1 MYPNIIDRLNY
12 DKNLS
17 IIYALNNVSSLL
29 LGFVI
34 ISTIF
39 MVTQYTQALHSA
51 DISKNNDL
59 GNPFFVEHYQT
70 DLGKLN
76 MTNNNASESF
86 SGKGIINGTI
96 DITADVNATETF
108 RDNDTSYLQGNTKYV
123 TDNND
128 IATYTFYAIG
138 NYHSSGGYDSNG
150 IAIFDDVATG
160 SLSSLSNSVGIYKDH
175 VDKNG
180 TGTFLMWHWR

>member
-1 MYPNIIDRLNY
+1 MITMKYL
-12 DKNLS
+12 
-17 IIYALNNVSSLL
+17 YAFNNVSSLL
-29 LGFVI
+29 LGLVI

-39 MVTQYTQALHSA
+39 MVTQYTQALHST
-51 DISKNNDL
+51 DISENNDL

-76 MTNNNASESF
+76 ITNNNASESF
-86 SGKGIINGTI
+86 SGKGIINGTV
-96 DITADVNATETF
+96 DVTADVNATETF
-108 RDNDTSYLQGNTKYV
+108 RDDDTSYLQGNTKYV

-138 NYHSSGGYDSNG
+138 NYHAGGGYDSNG

>member
-1 MYPNIIDRLNY
+1 MKYL
-12 DKNLS
+12 
-17 IIYALNNVSSLL
+17 YALNNVSSLL

-34 ISTIF
+34 IFTIF
-39 MVTQYTQALHSA
+39 MVTQYTQALHST
-51 DISKNNDL
+51 DIAKNNDL

-86 SGKGIINGTI
+86 SGKGIINDTV
-96 DITADVNATETF
+96 DITADVNVTETF

-123 TDNND
+123 TDNKD
-128 IATYTFYAIG
+128 IASYVFYAIA
-138 NYHSSGGYDSNG
+138 NYHVGGGYDSNG

-160 SLSSLSNSVGIYKDH
+160 NLSSLSNSVGVYKDH

>member
-1 MYPNIIDRLNY
+1 MKYL
-12 DKNLS
+12 
-17 IIYALNNVSSLL
+17 YALNNVSSLL

-39 MVTQYTQALHSA
+39 MVTQYTQALHST
-51 DISKNNDL
+51 DIAKNNDL

-86 SGKGIINGTI
+86 SGKGIINDTV
-96 DITADVNATETF
+96 DITADVNVTETF

-123 TDNND
+123 TDNKD
-128 IATYTFYAIG
+128 IASYVFYAIA
-138 NYHSSGGYDSNG
+138 NYHVGGGYDSNG

-160 SLSSLSNSVGIYKDH
+160 NLSSLSNSVGVYKDH

>member
-1 MYPNIIDRLNY
+1 MINMKYQY
-12 DKNLS
+12 TFK
-17 IIYALNNVSSLL
+17 NVSLLL

-34 ISTIF
+34 VSTIF
-39 MVTQYTQALHSA
+39 MGTQYAHAL
-51 DISKNNDL
+51 DNTDLSKNNDL

-70 DLGKLN
+70 ELGKLN

-86 SGKGIINGTI
+86 SGKGIINSTV
-96 DITADVNATETF
+96 DITADVNVTETF

-123 TDNND
+123 TDNKD
-128 IATYTFYAIG
+128 IASCVFYAIA
-138 NYHSSGGYDSNG
+138 NYHVGGGYDSNG

-160 SLSSLSNSVGIYKDH
+160 NLSSLSNSVGVYKDH

-180 TGTFLMWHWR
+180 TGEFLMWHWR

>member
-1 MYPNIIDRLNY
+1 MKYQHTF
-12 DKNLS
+12 
-17 IIYALNNVSSLL
+17 NNVSLLL

-34 ISTIF
+34 VSTIF
-39 MVTQYTQALHSA
+39 MVKQHAQAL
-51 DISKNNDL
+51 DGTDLSKNNDL

-70 DLGKLN
+70 ELGKLD

-86 SGKGIINGTI
+86 SGKGIINGTVN
-96 DITADVNATETF
+96 ITADVNVTETF
-108 RDNDTSYLQGNTKYV
+108 KDNDTSYLQGNTMYV
-123 TDNND
+123 TDNKD
-128 IATYTFYAIG
+128 IATYTFYAIA
-138 NYHSSGGYDSNG
+138 NYHMGGGYDSNG

-160 SLSSLSNSVGIYKDH
+160 ILSSLSNSVGVYKDH

>member
-1 MYPNIIDRLNY
+1 MINMKYQY
-12 DKNLS
+12 TF
-17 IIYALNNVSSLL
+17 NNVSSLL

-34 ISTIF
+34 VSIIF
-39 MVTQYTQALHSA
+39 MGAQYAKALDSTNV
-51 DISKNNDL
+51 SKNVNL

-70 DLGKLN
+70 ELGKLN

-86 SGKGIINGTI
+86 SGKGIINGTV
-96 DITADVNATETF
+96 DITADVNVTETF
-108 RDNDTSYLQGNTKYV
+108 RDNDTSYLQGNTKYI
-123 TDNND
+123 TNNKD
-128 IATYTFYAIG
+128 IATYTFYAIA
-138 NYHSSGGYDSNG
+138 NYHVGGGYDSNG

-160 SLSSLSNSVGIYKDH
+160 NLYSLSNSVGVYKDH

>member
-1 MYPNIIDRLNY
+1 MNY
-12 DKNLS
+12 L
-17 IIYALNNVSSLL
+17 YACNNVSSLL
-29 LGFVI
+29 MGLVI
-34 ISTIF
+34 VSTIF
-39 MVTQYTQALHSA
+39 MITQYAQALDSN

-108 RDNDTSYLQGNTKYV
+108 RDNDTSYLQGNAKYV

-138 NYHSSGGYDSNG
+138 NYHAGAGYDSNG
-150 IAIFDDVATG
+150 IAIFDNVATG
-160 SLSSLSNSVGIYKDH
+160 SLSSLSNSVGVYKDH
-175 VDKNG
+175 VDNNG
-180 TGTFLMWHWR
+180 TSTFLMWHWR

>member
-1 MYPNIIDRLNY
+1 MINMKHQYTFN
-12 DKNLS
+12 NLS
-17 IIYALNNVSSLL
+17 LLL

-34 ISTIF
+34 VSSIF
-39 MVTQYTQALHSA
+39 MVTQYAQALDST

-86 SGKGIINGTI
+86 SGKGIINSTV
-96 DITADVNATETF
+96 DITADVNVTETF

-128 IATYTFYAIG
+128 IATYTFYAIA
-138 NYHSSGGYDSNG
+138 NYHLGGGYDSNG

-160 SLSSLSNSVGIYKDH
+160 NLSSLSNSIGIYKDH

-180 TGTFLMWHWR
+180 TGTFLMWH

>member
-1 MYPNIIDRLNY
+1 MRY
-12 DKNLS
+12 KHTFS
-17 IIYALNNVSSLL
+17 NVSSLFV
-29 LGFVI
+29 GFVI
-34 ISTIF
+34 VSTIF
-39 MVTQYTQALHSA
+39 MGAQYAQALDGT

-70 DLGKLN
+70 ELGKLN

-86 SGKGIINGTI
+86 SGKGIINDTV
-96 DITADVNATETF
+96 DITADVNVTETF

-123 TDNND
+123 TDNKD
-128 IATYTFYAIG
+128 IASYVFYAIA
-138 NYHSSGGYDSNG
+138 NYHVGGGYDSNG

-160 SLSSLSNSVGIYKDH
+160 NLSSLSNSVGVYKDH

>member
-1 MYPNIIDRLNY
+1 MRY
-12 DKNLS
+12 KHTFS
-17 IIYALNNVSSLL
+17 NVSSLFV
-29 LGFVI
+29 GFVI
-34 ISTIF
+34 VSTIF
-39 MVTQYTQALHSA
+39 MGAQYAQALDGT

-70 DLGKLN
+70 ELGKLN

-86 SGKGIINGTI
+86 SGKGIINDTV
-96 DITADVNATETF
+96 DITADVNVTETF

-123 TDNND
+123 TDNKD
-128 IATYTFYAIG
+128 IASCVFYAIA
-138 NYHSSGGYDSNG
+138 NYHVGGGYDSNG

-160 SLSSLSNSVGIYKDH
+160 NLSSLSNSVGVYKDH

>member
-1 MYPNIIDRLNY
+1 MINMKYL
-12 DKNLS
+12 
-17 IIYALNNVSSLL
+17 YAFNNVSSLL
-29 LGFVI
+29 MGLVI
-34 ISTIF
+34 VSTIF
-39 MVTQYTQALHSA
+39 MITQYAQALDSN

-128 IATYTFYAIG
+128 KATYTFYAIG
-138 NYHSSGGYDSNG
+138 DYHAGGGYDSNG

-160 SLSSLSNSVGIYKDH
+160 NLSSLSNSVGVYKDH
-175 VDKNG
+175 VDNNG
-180 TGTFLMWHWR
+180 TSTFLMWHWR

>member
-1 MYPNIIDRLNY
+1 MINMKYQY
-12 DKNLS
+12 TFK
-17 IIYALNNVSSLL
+17 NVSLLL

-34 ISTIF
+34 VSTIF
-39 MVTQYTQALHSA
+39 MGTQYAHAL
-51 DISKNNDL
+51 DNTDLSKNNDL

-70 DLGKLN
+70 ELGKLN

-86 SGKGIINGTI
+86 SGKGIINGTL
-96 DITADVNATETF
+96 DITADVNVTETF

-123 TDNND
+123 TDNKD
-128 IATYTFYAIG
+128 IATYTFYAIA
-138 NYHSSGGYDSNG
+138 NYHVGGGYDSNG

-160 SLSSLSNSVGIYKDH
+160 NLSSLSNSVGVYKDH

-180 TGTFLMWHWR
+180 NGEFLMWHWR

>member
-1 MYPNIIDRLNY
+1 MRY
-12 DKNLS
+12 KHTFS
-17 IIYALNNVSSLL
+17 NVSSLFV
-29 LGFVI
+29 GFVI
-34 ISTIF
+34 VSTIF
-39 MVTQYTQALHSA
+39 MGTQYAQAVVSNKL
-51 DISKNNDL
+51 SKNNDL

-70 DLGKLN
+70 ELGKLN

-86 SGKGIINGTI
+86 SGKGIINDTV
-96 DITADVNATETF
+96 DITADVNVTETF

-123 TDNND
+123 TDNKD
-128 IATYTFYAIG
+128 IASYVFYAIA
-138 NYHSSGGYDSNG
+138 NYHVGGGYDSNG

-160 SLSSLSNSVGIYKDH
+160 NLSSLSNSVGVYKDH

>member
-1 MYPNIIDRLNY
+1 MINMKYL
-12 DKNLS
+12 
-17 IIYALNNVSSLL
+17 YAFNNVSSLV
-29 LGFVI
+29 LGLVI
-34 ISTIF
+34 VSTIF
-39 MVTQYTQALHSA
+39 MSTQFTQALHST
-51 DISKNNDL
+51 DMSKNNDL

-76 MTNNNASESF
+76 MTDNNASESF

-108 RDNDTSYLQGNTKYV
+108 RDNDTSYLQGNAKYV

-138 NYHSSGGYDSNG
+138 NYHAGGGYDSNG

-160 SLSSLSNSVGIYKDH
+160 NLSSLSNSVGVYKDH

>member
-1 MYPNIIDRLNY
+1 MINMKYQY
-12 DKNLS
+12 TFK
-17 IIYALNNVSSLL
+17 NVSLLL

-34 ISTIF
+34 VSTIF
-39 MVTQYTQALHSA
+39 MGTQYAHAL
-51 DISKNNDL
+51 DNTDLSKNNDL

-70 DLGKLN
+70 ELGKLN

-86 SGKGIINGTI
+86 SGKGIINGTL
-96 DITADVNATETF
+96 DITADVNVTETF

-123 TDNND
+123 TDNKD
-128 IATYTFYAIG
+128 IATYIFYAIA
-138 NYHSSGGYDSNG
+138 NYHVGGGYDSNG

-160 SLSSLSNSVGIYKDH
+160 NLSSLSNSVGVYKDH

-180 TGTFLMWHWR
+180 TGEFLMWHWR

>member
-1 MYPNIIDRLNY
+1 MINMKYQY
-12 DKNLS
+12 TFK
-17 IIYALNNVSSLL
+17 NVSLLL

-34 ISTIF
+34 VSTIF
-39 MVTQYTQALHSA
+39 MGTQYAHAL
-51 DISKNNDL
+51 DNTDLSKNNDL

-70 DLGKLN
+70 ELGKLN

-86 SGKGIINGTI
+86 SGKGIINGTL
-96 DITADVNATETF
+96 DITGDVNVTETF

-123 TDNND
+123 TDNKD
-128 IATYTFYAIG
+128 IASYVFYAIA
-138 NYHSSGGYDSNG
+138 NYHVGGGYDSNG

-160 SLSSLSNSVGIYKDH
+160 NLSSLSNSVGVYKDH

-180 TGTFLMWHWR
+180 TGEFLMWHWR